1 MTPISFRTLSIKGKL
16 MLVTMLTSSVALL
29 VASAGFLVYDL
40 VAFRARMSQDLMTE
54 ARIIGANTA
63 AGLAFHDERAVGE
76 ILAALKARDETVSAA
91 LYTPNGELFASY
103 LRADV
108 AGLPPRRQGSG
119 YHFADNR
126 LEVSQQIVLHGEA
139 LGTLQI
145 VSDMRHWDARLKRY
159 TNIVFFL
166 MFGAAGIAF
175 LFSSKLQTVI
185 SRPILDLERTMRTVS
200 NHKNFSLR
208 APKAHDDEVGALID
222 GFNTMLSEIQQR
234 DTALQAANEDLQART
249 RQLEQEIAERL
260 RTQEELKSLNATLE
274 QRVAERSAAAEQRSL
289 ELAQSQHA
297 LEKQTRILQ
306 SILNSMSD
314 GVIVAD
320 DEGRFILFNPAAE
333 NILHRRLTEGPTETW
348 SERFGFHLAD
358 AVTPYPPEEFP
369 LVKAIRGHAVDVADV
384 FIRHSGIPEG
394 LWVSVNATPLRD
406 EEGVLHNGVAVLHNI
421 TTHKRAEEALLKAKD
436 AAEAANRAKSQFLA
450 NMSHEL
456 RTPLNAI
463 IGYSEMLQEQ
473 ALDSGQDESIP
484 DLQKIHSAGRHLQSL
499 IDHILD
505 LSKIEAGKLE
515 LFLETF
521 DVGDVVRDVLTTIGP
536 LVERN
541 GNTLQAQYDD
551 LGVIR
556 ADMTRLRQIL
566 FNLLSNAC
574 KFTERGSVRLDAFR
588 QLTGGTEWIHF
599 RVSDTGIGMTPE
611 QSSRLFQEFTQV
623 DASTTRKYGGTGL
636 GLAISKRFSE
646 MMGGE
651 ISVESV
657 LGAGST
663 FSVCFPVGLG
673 TADEDREPAADRT
686 GGYDASSPAVQNT
699 VLVIDDDP
707 VVHDLMTRFLAKDGV
722 RVVVASAGEEG
733 LALARR
739 LHPAAI
745 TLDVMMPGMDGWTVL
760 ATLKADPQ
768 LSSIPVVM
776 VTMTDDRRTGY
787 ALGASDYLTKP
798 IDPGRL
804 SAALRRQLGDAAP
817 TASVL
822 IVDDDPAVRR
832 LTHQVLQ
839 REGWTVLE
847 AENGRIG
854 LGRVVERHPALIILD
869 LLMPD
874 MDGFEFL
881 DQLRQTDVAPTIPII
896 VLTAKDLTAADRESL
911 NGSVAKVLDKSIC
924 NREELL
930 VAVRE
935 QVKARL
941 FPQAV
946 GS

>member
-16 MLVTMLTSSVALL
+16 MLITMLTSSVALL

-54 ARIIGANTA
+54 ARIIGANSA

-103 LRADV
+103 LRAGA
-108 AGLPPRRQGSG
+108 AGLPPRPQGSG
-119 YHFADNR
+119 YHFENDR

-159 TNIVFFL
+159 FNIVFFL
-166 MFGAAGIAF
+166 MVGAAGIAF

-200 NHKNFSLR
+200 NHKNFALR

-234 DTALQAANEDLQART
+234 DSAVQAANENLQART
-249 RQLEQEIAERL
+249 RELEQEIAERL

-289 ELAQSQHA
+289 ELARSQHA

-320 DEGRFILFNPAAE
+320 EAGGFILFNPAAE
-333 NILHRRLTEGPTETW
+333 NILHCRLTEAPTETW
-348 SERFGFHLAD
+348 SERFGFHLPD
-358 AVTPYPPEEFP
+358 AVTPYPPDEFP
-369 LVKAIRGHAVDVADV
+369 LVKAIRGHAVEAADV
-384 FIRHSGIPEG
+384 FVRHAGVPEG

-521 DVGDVVRDVLTTIGP
+521 DVGDVIRDVLTTIGP

-541 GNTLQAQYDD
+541 GNTLQAHYPN

-574 KFTERGSVRLDAFR
+574 KFTERGSVRLEAFR
-588 QLTGGTEWIHF
+588 SATGGTEWIHF
-599 RVSDTGIGMTPE
+599 RVTDTGIGMTSE

-636 GLAISKRFSE
+636 GLAISRRFSE

-651 ISVESV
+651 ISVESA
-657 LGAGST
+657 LGEGST
-663 FSVCFPVGLG
+663 FTVRIPVGLS
-673 TADEDREPAADRT
+673 AAADDAGPAERPGEHET
-686 GGYDASSPAVQNT
+686 ASSAVQNT

-707 VVHDLMTRFLAKDGV
+707 VVHDLMARFLAKDGV
-722 RVVVASAGEEG
+722 RVVVASTGEEG

-798 IDPGRL
+798 IEPGRL
-804 SAALRRQLGDAAP
+804 SAALRRQLGDAGP

-822 IVDDDPAVRR
+822 VVDDDPAVRR

-847 AENGRIG
+847 AENGRVG
-854 LGRVVERHPALIILD
+854 LRRVAERLPALIILD

-881 DQLRQTDVAPTIPII
+881 DELRQTSVAPAIPDHR
-896 VLTAKDLTAADRESL
+896 VDGEGPHRGRS
-911 NGSVAKVLDKSIC
+911 SVTQRLGRKS
-924 NREELL
+924 
-930 VAVRE
+930 AG
-935 QVKARL
+935 QVGL
-941 FPQAV
+941 EP
-946 GS
+946 